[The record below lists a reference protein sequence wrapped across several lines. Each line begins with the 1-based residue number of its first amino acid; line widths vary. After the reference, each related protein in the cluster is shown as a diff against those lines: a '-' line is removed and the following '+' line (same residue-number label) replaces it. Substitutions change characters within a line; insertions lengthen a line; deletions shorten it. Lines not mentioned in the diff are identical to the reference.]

1 MNCEQAKLVLTE
13 YLLEETSGKDR
24 EEIGPHLQGCNTCSE
39 ELARLK
45 QTMTLLVRG
54 EASEKIPQKIA
65 VVAEPVPRW
74 SGFWPAGSR
83 LALAGG
89 GLLCIAIAL
98 LALFRTTLSY
108 QEGNFQLAFGVPA
121 AATSVE
127 NSSGM
132 APVVAASLAT
142 SRAEV
147 LELISEAVAASE
159 SRQQSHSALI
169 VEQASQQAEQQR
181 QRDLREMTE
190 SFRYFQSA
198 QTMMWK
204 EQVQSQ
210 YLMGALVRQ
219 SGSELPVQP

>member
-1 MNCEQAKLVLTE
+1 MNCEQAKLVLAE
-13 YLLEETSGKDR
+13 YVLEETSGKDR
-24 EEIGPHLQGCNTCSE
+24 EEIGRHLQDCNTCSE

-54 EASEKIPQKIA
+54 EAFEEIPQKIA
-65 VVAEPVPRW
+65 VVTEPAPRW
-74 SGFWPAGSR
+74 GGFWPAGSR

-98 LALFRTTLSY
+98 LALFQTTLSY
-108 QEGNFQLAFGVPA
+108 EQGNFQLAFGVPA
-121 AATSVE
+121 AATSAE
-127 NSSGM
+127 NSSDV
-132 APVVAASLAT
+132 APVVAASLT
-142 SRAEV
+142 PSRAEV
-147 LELISEAVAASE
+147 LELIAEAVAASE

-181 QRDLREMTE
+181 QRDLMEMAE
-190 SFRYFQSA
+190 SFRYFQAA

-219 SGSELPVQP
+219 SGSALPVQP